1 MSTLRRMLLF
11 AKLNKEDMKEFKLIN
26 KVTLEEDV
34 AQFNV
39 LTDANGQT
47 FECNELYIHFKCV
60 NGDTGNNNIS
70 PSYSF
75 VNTDRDWFGANTIGT
90 GASNATRYL
99 DVHVF
104 RVADVLYEERN
115 TYHISELYS
124 RQLYFT
130 YIKGNVNDTIKAV
143 RFYVGNNTANI
154 LAGSEITI
162 YGR

>member
-1 MSTLRRMLLF
+1 MSGIRRMLLF
-11 AKLNKEDMKEFKLIN
+11 AKLKDMEDFKLIN

-34 AQFNV
+34 AQFKV
-39 LTDANGQT
+39 LTDSNGQI
-47 FECNELYIHFKCV
+47 FECNELYIHFKCI
-60 NGDTGNNNIS
+60 NGDTGNNNIT

-75 VNTDRDWFGANTIGT
+75 VNTDRNWFSSVSIGT

-104 RVADVLYEERN
+104 RIADVLYEERN
-115 TYHISELYS
+115 TYHMGEVYP
-124 RQLYFT
+124 RQLSFT
-130 YIKGNVNDTIKAV
+130 YLKGNVNDTIKAV
-143 RFYVGNNTANI
+143 RFFVGNNTANI